1 MPGPAAGDDL
11 EWRRGARLRAMSDM
25 AGSNDCSFRINRARW
40 DELVAVHLRSPGYRV
55 AAFKAGE
62 DHLHPI
68 EAAEIGPIAGKR
80 LVHLQCHF
88 GLDTLCLARR
98 GAVVT
103 GLDFSLT
110 AIAAARALS
119 AETGIP
125 ARFVAGNVYDAP
137 ALIGERFDVVY
148 VSWGAINWLPNLA
161 AWAKVVAEMLE
172 FGGFLYL
179 LEGHPL
185 AMALEQQ
192 GPASPI
198 LPVCDYFQKPGP
210 LVNFAA
216 TSYTGD
222 PDRLANPEMHEWIH
236 PLGDVVTALVEAGL
250 TLDWLHEF
258 DRVAWRM
265 FPCLEEGADHM
276 WRMPAGRPSLPLA
289 YSIRARKPA

>member
-1 MPGPAAGDDL
+1 
-11 EWRRGARLRAMSDM
+11 M
-25 AGSNDCSFRINRARW
+25 AGSNDRSFRINRARW
-40 DELVAVHLRSPGYRV
+40 DELVAIHLRSPDYRV

-110 AIAAARALS
+110 AIAAARALA

-137 ALIGERFDVVY
+137 ALVGERFDVVY
-148 VSWGAINWLPNLA
+148 VSWGALNWLPDIA
-161 AWAKVVAEMLE
+161 RWAKVVAEMLE
-172 FGGFLYL
+172 NGGFLYL
-179 LEGHPL
+179 LEGHPI
-185 AMALEQQ
+185 AMALAQEE
-192 GPASPI
+192 PDSAI
-198 LPVCDYFQKPGP
+198 LPTYDYFQKPDP

-222 PDRLANPEMHEWIH
+222 PDPVTHTEMHEWIH
-236 PLGDVVTALVEAGL
+236 PIGAMVTALI
-250 TLDWLHEF
+250 
-258 DRVAWRM
+258 
-265 FPCLEEGADHM
+265 EEG
-276 WRMPAGRPSLPLA
+276 L
-289 YSIRARKPA
+289 SIE

>member
-1 MPGPAAGDDL
+1 
-11 EWRRGARLRAMSDM
+11 MSDM
-25 AGSNDCSFRINRARW
+25 TGSNDRSFQINRARW
-40 DELVAVHLRSPGYRV
+40 DELVPIHLRSPDYRV

-103 GLDFSLT
+103 GLDFSSA
-110 AIAAARALS
+110 AIAAARALA
-119 AETGIP
+119 AETGIS
-125 ARFVAGNVYDAP
+125 ARFVLGNVYDAP
-137 ALIGERFDVVY
+137 ALIGERFDIVY
-148 VSWGAINWLPNLA
+148 VSWGAINWLPDITG
-161 AWAKVVAEMLE
+161 WAKIVAEMLE
-172 FGGFLYL
+172 CGGFLYL
-179 LEGHPL
+179 LEGHSL
-185 AMALEQQ
+185 AMALDQT

-198 LPVCDYFQKPGP
+198 VPAYDYFQKSAP
-210 LVNFAA
+210 LVNFAG

-222 PDRLANPEMHEWIH
+222 LDPVTHSEMHEWIH
-236 PLGDVVTALVEAGL
+236 PLGAVVTALVEAGL
-250 TLDWLHEF
+250 VLDWLREY

-265 FPCLEEGADHM
+265 FPCLEEGPDYM

-289 YSIRARKPA
+289 YSIRAQKRADPPARPIFGANEVRGRINPG